1 VSEKELS
8 SASTETGY
16 YVAATRV
23 LRGKLLLVIAF
34 SVLGFLSKMLGA
46 LLYGSRA
53 LLVDALT
60 CIGIMFSLVIV
71 IHYLIVSSLPPDSD
85 HPFGHLRLRYGGVVA
100 VLAVYMFIAGFSA
113 ATLYFSRGGYVVGK
127 ESTYFALVG
136 GLFYTL
142 AVLCS
147 RGLDEA
153 VRVYAGFTSIELVE
167 TLVDVPSTWLGH
179 VLGYVYDLAGALVI
193 LGFLFYEALET
204 YRRLVVGIA
213 DVSPPK
219 RVYDEVKREAELRG
233 LVPVRIRLRM
243 IDEKTCSGD
252 MVVKPLKGIRP
263 DIADLL
269 ADEVQEVLQQRGCEV
284 VIHVDY
290 AGQRP
295 SRIREVS
302 IEQENAEEEP
312 PASSGDVF

>member
-1 VSEKELS
+1 MFEAGLRR
-8 SASTETGY
+8 AATETGY
-16 YVAATRV
+16 YAAATRV
-23 LRGKLLLVIAF
+23 LRGKLLLVIVF
-34 SVLGFLSKMLGA
+34 SVLGFLFKMLGA

-60 CIGIMFSLVIV
+60 CIGNMFSLVIV

-85 HPFGHLRLRYGGVVA
+85 HPFGHLRLRYGGVIA

-113 ATLYFSRGGYVVGK
+113 ATLYFSRGGYVVEE
-127 ESTYFALVG
+127 ESTYLAVVG
-136 GLFYTL
+136 GLFYAF
-142 AVLCS
+142 AVLFS
-147 RGLDEA
+147 KGLDEA
-153 VRVYAGFTSIELVE
+153 IRVYAGFTSAELVE
-167 TLVDVPSTWLGH
+167 TLVDIPSTWFGH
-179 VLGYVYDLAGALVI
+179 VLGYVYDLAGAMVI

-204 YRRLVVGIA
+204 YRKLVVNIA

-252 MVVKPLKGIRP
+252 MIVKPLKGIRP

-269 ADEVQEVLQQRGCEV
+269 ADEVQEVLRQRGCEV

-295 SRIREVS
+295 SKIHEMPRKL
-302 IEQENAEEEP
+302 ENL
-312 PASSGDVF
+312 